1 MMEKNGG
8 TTMDQVVQAGF
19 LEEAPLKLRL
29 KGWD

>member
-1 MMEKNGG
+1 MEKNGG

-19 LEEAPLKLRL
+19 SEEVPLMLRL